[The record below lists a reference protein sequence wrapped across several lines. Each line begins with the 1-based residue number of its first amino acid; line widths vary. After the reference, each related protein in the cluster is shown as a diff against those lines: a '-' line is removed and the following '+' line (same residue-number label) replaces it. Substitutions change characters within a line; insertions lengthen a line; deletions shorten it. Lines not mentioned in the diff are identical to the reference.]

1 MSGLPSTLT
10 LKHTAMIAE
19 ETISQLAVDLRGKLV
34 EPHDA
39 EYDAARR
46 VHNGMID
53 KHPAAIAYCA
63 DVADVIACVN
73 YAREHHL
80 LVAVR
85 GGGHSG
91 AGMGLCDDGLVI
103 DLSQLNGVSVDPV
116 AKTVRVEG
124 GCTLGKL
131 DHVTHAIGAVVPS
144 GIVSTTGVGGITLG
158 GGLGHFTRKCG
169 LSIDNLLEANVV
181 LADGRLVK
189 ASAQENPDLFWALRG
204 GGGNFGIV
212 SSFLFRTH
220 PISTAYAGPMLW
232 ELSDTKTMMRWYRDF
247 IKTAPDEMSG
257 FFAFL
262 TVPPGPPFPEPLHG
276 KKMCGIVWCYT
287 GPLDGAEAAF
297 APIRK
302 AYPPALDLVGPLPVP
317 ALQGMFDGLVPPG
330 LQYYWKAD
338 FVNEL
343 SDAAIDIHLHFAELL
358 PTPLSTMHMYPINGA
373 AARVAPDATA
383 WAYRH
388 ATWSMVVLGADPDAD
403 NAEKLTHWAKEYWQA
418 LHPYGAGGGYVN
430 FMMDEGT
437 DGVKATYG
445 DNYPRLVAIKTKY
458 DPHNL
463 FHVNQNIV
471 PMSNGEPAH

>member
-1 MSGLPSTLT
+1 
-10 LKHTAMIAE
+10 MIAE

-116 AKTVRVEG
+116 AKTARVEG

-212 SSFLFRTH
+212 SSFLFQTH

-247 IKTAPDEMSG
+247 IETAPDEMSG

-262 TVPPGPPFPEPLHG
+262 TVPPGPPFPEHLHG

-287 GPLDGAEAAF
+287 GPPDGAEAAF

-343 SDAAIDIHLHFAELL
+343 SDAAIDIHLHFAEQL
-358 PTPLSTMHMYPINGA
+358 PTPLSTMHLYPINGA

-430 FMMDEGT
+430 FMMDEGS

-471 PMSNGEPAH
+471 PMSNGESAH

>member
-1 MSGLPSTLT
+1 
-10 LKHTAMIAE
+10 MIAE
-19 ETISQLAVDLRGKLV
+19 ETISQLATDLRGRLV

-39 EYDAARR
+39 GYDDARH

-116 AKTVRVEG
+116 SKTVRVEG
-124 GCTLGKL
+124 GCTLGQL

-212 SSFLFRTH
+212 TSFLFRSHSIDTV
-220 PISTAYAGPMLW
+220 YAGPMLW
-232 ELSDTKTMMRWYRDF
+232 ELSDTKVMMRWYRDF
-247 IKTAPDEMSG
+247 IKAAPDEMSG
-257 FFAFL
+257 FFAFM
-262 TVPPGPPFPEPLHG
+262 TVPPGPPFPEHLHG

-287 GPLDGAEAAF
+287 GLLADAGAAF

-343 SDAAIDIHLHFAELL
+343 SDEAIDIHLHFAELL
-358 PTPLSTMHMYPINGA
+358 PTPLSTMHLYPINGA

-388 ATWSMVVLGADPDAD
+388 ANWSMVILGADPDAG
-403 NAEKLTHWAKEYWQA
+403 NADKLTHWAKEYWQA

-437 DGVKATYG
+437 DHVKATYG
-445 DNYPRLVAIKTKY
+445 DHYPRLVAIKTKY

-471 PMSNGEPAH
+471 PTGNGESAG

>member
-1 MSGLPSTLT
+1 MNAIHHLNAF
-10 LKHTAMIAE
+10 AMIAE
-19 ETISQLAVDLRGKLV
+19 ETLSQLAVDLRGRLV

-39 EYDAARR
+39 DYDASRR

-53 KHPAAIAYCA
+53 KHPAGIAYCA

-80 LVAVR
+80 LAAVR

-91 AGMGLCDDGLVI
+91 AGMGLCNDGLVI

-116 AKTVRVEG
+116 TKNVLVEG
-124 GCTLGKL
+124 GCTLGQL
-131 DHVTHAIGAVVPS
+131 DHVTHAVGAVVPS
-144 GIVSTTGVGGITLG
+144 GIISTTGVGGITLG
-158 GGLGHFTRKCG
+158 GGMGHLTRKCG

-189 ASAQENPDLFWALRG
+189 ASNQENPDLFWALRG

-212 SSFLFRTH
+212 TSFLFRTH
-220 PISTAYAGPMLW
+220 PISTVYAGPMLW
-232 ELSDTKTMMRWYRDF
+232 ELSEAKIIMRWYRDF
-247 IKTAPDEMSG
+247 IKQAPDEVAG

-262 TVPPGPPFPEPLHG
+262 TVPPGPPFPEHLHL

-287 GPLDGAEAAF
+287 GPLAQAEATF

-302 AYPPALDLVGPLPVP
+302 AYPPALDLMGPLPVP
-317 ALQGMFDGLVPPG
+317 AMQGMFDGLTPPNF
-330 LQYYWKAD
+330 QYYWKAD

-343 SDAAIDIHLHFAELL
+343 SDEAIDIHMHFAEQL
-358 PTPLSTMHMYPINGA
+358 PTPLSTMHLYPINGA

-383 WAYRH
+383 WANRH
-388 ATWSMVVLGADPDAD
+388 STWSMVILGVDQDAG
-403 NAEKLTHWAKEYWQA
+403 NKAKFTNWAKDYWEA
-418 LHPYGAGGGYVN
+418 LHPYSAGGAYVN
-430 FMMDEGT
+430 FMMEEGA
-437 DGVKATYG
+437 DRVKATYG
-445 DNYPRLVAIKTKY
+445 AHYPRLVAIKTKY

-463 FHVNQNIV
+463 FSINHNIV
-471 PMSNGEPAH
+471 PLGDGVPAD